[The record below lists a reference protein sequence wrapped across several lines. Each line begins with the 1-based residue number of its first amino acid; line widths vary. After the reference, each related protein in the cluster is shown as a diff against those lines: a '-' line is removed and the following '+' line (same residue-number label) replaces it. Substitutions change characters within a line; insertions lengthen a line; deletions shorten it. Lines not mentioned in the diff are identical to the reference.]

1 MLSEFTYKTLRF
13 PFSAKKKTQELF
25 FEKHK
30 LNKKYERRK

>member
-13 PFSAKKKTQELF
+13 PFSAKKTQELF

-30 LNKKYERRK
+30 LNKKYERK